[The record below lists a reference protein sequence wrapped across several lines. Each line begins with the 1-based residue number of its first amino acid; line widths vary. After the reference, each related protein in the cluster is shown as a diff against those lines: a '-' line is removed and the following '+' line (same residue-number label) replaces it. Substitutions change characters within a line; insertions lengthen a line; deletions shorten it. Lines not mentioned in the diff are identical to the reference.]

1 MSVENQAQDHAGLT
15 PAGQLPHANWFRLL
29 EWELGLLVVLTLC
42 LYGTR
47 LTDLSIR
54 GEESR
59 RGRIAWE
66 MVRSG
71 DWLVPRVQGL
81 PRLTRP
87 PLQYWAI
94 SGIGI
99 LRGQVDAVAV
109 RLPCVLATL
118 LTVLLVYA
126 HGRCWMSRA
135 GAFSSAAMY
144 ATFAQVLQL
153 GRLGETEAI
162 FTFLLSAALL
172 IWHIGVLSNWKPI
185 NIWMLA
191 YFFAGLAT
199 LTKGP
204 QAPLYFAGGIGVYLL
219 LTRQWR
225 FAVSW
230 SHLAGIALYL
240 TLVGAWQIPFTL
252 ALGQERVSHVY
263 LSEVAKRFEDSHVMT
278 FVSHLAVFPIEI
290 WLGCLFPWSLLLLA
304 FLRKD
309 FRNALDQSSRPVIFL
324 AGCIAIAFPTVW
336 IPPEAR
342 TRYFMPLFPCF
353 ALLCGCVLE
362 QWLRSPAAS
371 RSRFQSWAVW
381 FAQPARFGTLAA
393 LLGLTYV
400 GPIMSY
406 QVARSPNANEE
417 IAQLRQSLPPDAKI
431 YSFGVVHHLFSFLW
445 GDEVIHREWP
455 VDGQAI
461 DPELEYFCVDVKN
474 SKHDPIPFE
483 WEEVARI
490 NCDRINRQHPQFEVL
505 VGRRLQ
511 PVDVAK
517 NVNVAN
523 EVDVAKDKDNVIG
536 SELAVML
543 GDAIGGLPLAGPQV
557 LPAGILAM
565 MLPNSIDRLPPIE
578 TDFYK
583 KTNVALNKKGRKVL
597 VMCYAP
603 KEVKWDF
610 DAVDRELGVY
620 VAHRFNVSQIKVL
633 DPDVV
638 NEWLDKHPAWD
649 KPEEIGRDLEVE
661 FVVLVEIRKFGL
673 FEPGSNTLFRG
684 NAEIDLSVFEME
696 KSGEGNEIYSKEV
709 VSKYPIG
716 QPVMTSEVSYN
727 DFKRHYLSRL
737 SDEIGRHFYGYQ
749 EASPRVSQTRDSTRR

>member
-1 MSVENQAQDHAGLT
+1 MSVENQAQHSAGLQ
-15 PAGQLPHANWFRLL
+15 PAMEPRYEIWHRFL

-99 LRGQVDAVAV
+99 LRGQVDAIAV

-126 HGRCWMSRA
+126 HGRCWMSRL
-135 GAFSSAAMY
+135 GAFSSAAIY

-172 IWHIGVLSNWKPI
+172 IWHIGVLRSWKPI
-185 NIWMLA
+185 NIWVLA

-230 SHLAGIALYL
+230 SHLAGITLSL

-263 LSEVAKRFEDSHVMT
+263 LSEVAKRFEDSQVMT
-278 FVSHLAVFPIEI
+278 FVSHLAVFPIEV

-304 FLRKD
+304 YSRKD
-309 FRNALDQSSRPVIFL
+309 FRQALDQSSRPVIFL
-324 AGCIAIAFPTVW
+324 AGCIAIAFPSVW

-362 QWLRSPAAS
+362 QWSKSSVAS
-371 RSRFQSWAVW
+371 RTRFQAWAIW
-381 FAQPARFGTLAA
+381 IAQPARFATLAA
-393 LLGLTYV
+393 LLGFAYV

-406 QVARSPNANEE
+406 QVARSPKANQE
-417 IAQLRQSLPPDAKI
+417 IAQLRQALPHDAKI

-445 GDEVIHREWP
+445 GDDVIHREWP
-455 VDGQAI
+455 ADGESI
-461 DPELEYFCVDVKN
+461 DPNLEYFCIDVKN
-474 SKHDPIPFE
+474 SKHDPIPFA

-490 NCDRINRQHPQFEVL
+490 NCDRIDRKHPQFEVL
-505 VGRRLQ
+505 VGRRL
-511 PVDVAK
+511 PTMNATKNAVATI
-517 NVNVAN
+517 AP
-523 EVDVAKDKDNVIG
+523 
-536 SELAVML
+536 AVMS
-543 GDAIGGLPLAGPQV
+543 GNFVGGGR
-557 LPAGILAM
+557 
-565 MLPNSIDRLPPIE
+565 SIRP
-578 TDFYK
+578 DFDK
-583 KTNVALNKKGRKVL
+583 KTSHSLTEKGRKAIVL
-597 VMCYAP
+597 CYAP

-610 DAVDRELGVY
+610 DLLDRELGVH
-620 VAHRFNVSQIKVL
+620 VMHRLNEHQIKVM
-633 DPDVV
+633 DPDAV
-638 NEWLDKHPAWD
+638 NAWLDHHADWD
-649 KPEEIGRDLEVE
+649 KPEEIGRDFEAD
-661 FVVLVEIRKFGL
+661 FVVYIEIRKFGL
-673 FEPGSNTLFRG
+673 YEQGSNSEFRG
-684 NAEIDLSVFEME
+684 NAKLDLRVFEMK
-696 KSGEGNEIYSKEV
+696 KSGDGNEIYSEEI
-709 VSKYPIG
+709 VSQYPI
-716 QPVMTSEVSYN
+716 QLPVQTAETSYD
-727 DFKRHYLSRL
+727 DFKRLYLSRL
-737 SDEIGRHFYGYQ
+737 SDEIGRHFYDFQ
-749 EASPRVSQTRDSTRR
+749 DTTLRVGQTEDPTRR

>member
-15 PAGQLPHANWFRLL
+15 PARQPRHASWFRFL
-29 EWELGLLVVLTLC
+29 ELEIGILVGLTLC

-172 IWHIGVLSNWKPI
+172 VWHIGVLRNWKPI

-230 SHLAGIALYL
+230 SHLAGVALYL

-278 FVSHLAVFPIEI
+278 FVSHLAVFPIEV

-304 FLRKD
+304 FVRKD
-309 FRNALDQSSRPVIFL
+309 FRNALDRSSRPVIFL

-362 QWLRSPAAS
+362 QWLRAPAAS
-371 RSRFQSWAVW
+371 RTRFQSWAIW
-381 FAQPARFGTLAA
+381 FAQPVRFATLAA
-393 LLGLTYV
+393 LLGLMYV

-417 IAQLRQSLPPDAKI
+417 IAQLRQTLPADAKI

-445 GDEVIHREWP
+445 GDEVVHREWP
-455 VDGQAI
+455 ADGQAI

-474 SKHDPIPFE
+474 SKHNPIPFE

-490 NCDRINRQHPQFEVL
+490 NCDRMNRQYPQFEVL

-511 PVDVAK
+511 KVDLAT
-517 NVNVAN
+517 N
-523 EVDVAKDKDNVIG
+523 EVAG
-536 SELAVML
+536 ST
-543 GDAIGGLPLAGPQV
+543 Q
-557 LPAGILAM
+557 AGILGN
-565 MLPNSIDRLPPIE
+565 LIGGPPS
-578 TDFYK
+578 TKPDFDK
-583 KTNVALNKKGRKVL
+583 KTNRSLVKEKQKVL

-603 KEVKWDF
+603 KQVKWDF
-610 DAVDRELGVY
+610 ESVDKELRVR
-620 VAHRFNVSQIKVL
+620 VARLFNENEVKVL
-633 DPDVV
+633 DPDAV
-638 NEWLDKHPAWD
+638 NEWMDKHPDWD
-649 KPEEIGRDLEVE
+649 KPEEIGRDFAVD
-661 FVVLVEIRKFGL
+661 FVVYIEIRKIGL
-673 FEPGSNTLFRG
+673 YEWGSNSLFRG
-684 NAEIDLSVFEME
+684 NSEIDLSVFEME
-696 KSGEGNEIYSKEV
+696 KNGEGNEIYSKEV
-709 VSKYPIG
+709 VSQFPIHE
-716 QPVMTSEVSYN
+716 PVQTSEMSYS
-727 DFKRHYLSRL
+727 DFQERYLSHL
-737 SDEIGRHFYGYQ
+737 SDEIGRHFYGYK
-749 EASPRVSQTRDSTRR
+749 EETPRVSQTLNTTRR